1 MNKNIAYFLLL
12 FASVILLSS
21 CKSTNRFSVDQVKTP
36 AEIEHTETETDNHN
50 GFVSLDW
57 QGEYIGLEYCNDCMR
72 KRKVVTLRG
81 DDSYEVLI
89 EYIGSSKPLI
99 QRFTGRIIWNA
110 EGNEITLQNDN
121 PDIGYNRFKV
131 QENRLLPIGD
141 DVKLVLGSEY
151 MIKVESIEL
160 THQRWL
166 LVEVMDTPVRV
177 DINESNQ
184 FAHMELVDKG
194 RVHGY
199 SGCNNFSG
207 EFSLQGRRGI
217 KFENILATRKMC
229 RDMTVEDNYLSAFE
243 NTASFEIVKGELLF
257 RDNNGDVI
265 ARFISL

>member
-1 MNKNIAYFLLL
+1 MKKNITYLSKLII
-12 FASVILLSS
+12 SIVLLSS
-21 CKSTNRFSVDQVKTP
+21 CKSTDRFSSENVKQAP
-36 AEIEHTETETDNHN
+36 VVEHASTQPDNHN

-99 QRFTGRIIWNA
+99 QRFTGRMTWNP
-110 EGNEITLQNDN
+110 EGTEITLLNDN
-121 PDIGYNRFKV
+121 PDIGYNKFKV
-131 QENRLLPIGD
+131 EENRSLPIGD

-151 MIKVESIEL
+151 MIKVESIKL

-199 SGCNNFSG
+199 AGCNNFNG
-207 EFSLQGRRGI
+207 EFSLTGTNGI
-217 KFENILATRKMC
+217 AFDKMLATRKMC
-229 RDMTVEDNYLSAFE
+229 RDMTVEDNFLSAFDKVV
-243 NTASFEIVKGELLF
+243 TYEIVRGELMF
-257 RDNNGDVI
+257 KDENGEVI